1 MSATYADESFPTLEP
16 AFTIKSGGATER
28 FRIGNSCVGGGLVAI
43 PFYNG
48 VVESV
53 PGFSPKFK
61 FNISNGID
69 YVTVDPDQKHGR
81 FTVKAVLT
89 DDEGRN
95 VVLNIDAI
103 TELHPD
109 VVSIIEGAPDAKS
122 APFGYCVE
130 QLKFWAGDDVYKPLE
145 NMLFV
150 SSQRFT
156 VAADGTAGAELRVSR
171 IVSGTGSG

>member
-1 MSATYADESFPTLEP
+1 MSLEGFPTLQP

-28 FRIGNSCVGGGLVAI
+28 FRIGNSSVGGGLVAI

-48 VVESV
+48 VIESV
-53 PGFSPKFK
+53 PDFTPKFK

-69 YVTVDPDQKHGR
+69 YVTVDEDGKYGR
-81 FTVKAVLT
+81 FNVKAVLT

-95 VVLNIDAI
+95 LVLSIDAI

-109 VVSIIEGAPDAKS
+109 VVAIIEGTPDAKS

-130 QLKFWAGDDVYKPLE
+130 QLKFWVGDEVYKPLE
-145 NMLFV
+145 SMYFV

-156 VAADGTAGAELRVSR
+156 VAEDGTAGAELRVSR
-171 IVSGTGSG
+171 VVSGI